1 MLRLGGCESNRR
13 GRPLPFIAHDIAEL
27 ARGIAP
33 RPSSYACRKVN
44 DAVTGLN
51 DAVSSPNKPSP
62 NPFQYVL
69 ASRERRMS
77 PPLARYPERFHEERS
92 EIAHDIAGL
101 ARRVAPRTRR
111 ATSIAVD
118 ISEGRRGRIV
128 VAAQTINGKRVM
140 VQRRRAFAVYVGERP
155 VKPD

>member
-1 MLRLGGCESNRR
+1 MTPEDV
-13 GRPLPFIAHDIAEL
+13 ATEL
-27 ARGIAP
+27 
-33 RPSSYACRKVN
+33 
-44 DAVTGLN
+44 D
-51 DAVSSPNKPSP
+51 
-62 NPFQYVL
+62 VL
-69 ASRERRMS
+69 ASRVRWMS

-101 ARRVAPRTRR
+101 ARRVAPRSRR
-111 ATSIAVD
+111 AHAVEVD

-128 VAAQTINGKRVM
+128 VATQTINGKRVM